1 MNNNKHIPQKLI
13 RDALERIIATD
24 AFHRSARLTRF
35 LQFLVSQSLDGNA
48 DQIKGYTIGVEVF
61 DKDDSFNPDE
71 DSIVR
76 VYAGRLRRML
86 ETYYLT
92 IGKNDPVII
101 EVPKGSYTP
110 VFRLAD
116 DCQPPK
122 KPFWRRPL
130 PLLFIAIFTALAG
143 FSAYVTWS
151 FFYGAGEI
159 AEKEVNNTTVQLAKH
174 IPEGASIAVLPFTST
189 SRDQQNESFTRGLAT
204 QIIIN
209 LTRFKDL
216 FVLGPDTTLNN
227 PAIAGNIIDAGKS
240 LKVQYVLSGNVTQ
253 TGEKILV
260 TARLLE
266 TANGRVVWS
275 KAFNRIRTGNNL
287 IDIQFRISS
296 LVASTLGQ
304 PYGII
309 NRLERRHRIASDNVS
324 ISAYSCYLRSF
335 DYAQNENARTHLE
348 IRNCLE
354 QAVIDTPGFAPAW
367 AALSWMYVNEHRQ
380 GYNVRI
386 GDKPALDR
394 ALEAAR
400 KAVELDPD
408 DAAAH
413 QRLADTLITRGNK
426 QLAYDEIMRA
436 MELNPNSA
444 DIIAD
449 VGWILKTRHKWAE
462 AYWLTKKAIR
472 LNPGHPPWYLET
484 VFLYYYKNLDC
495 KNARSVANSHFRLT
509 SESLLP
515 HVYKILAGAMCG
527 TEDEIMGSVKLLNT
541 RYPGFLH
548 RPRKT
553 LITLATPEELVDTI
567 IADLEDAGIR
577 LKTPDEPAIP
587 PESKIPAEKQD

>member
-1 MNNNKHIPQKLI
+1 MSNNKEIPERLI
-13 RDALERIIATD
+13 YDAVERITGTD
-24 AFHRSARLTRF
+24 AFRRSARQTRF
-35 LQFLVSQSLDGNA
+35 LKFLISESLAGRGDK
-48 DQIKGYTIGVEVF
+48 IKGYAIGMEVF
-61 DKDDSFNPDE
+61 DKGKDFNPDE
-71 DSIVR
+71 DTIVR

-86 ETYYLT
+86 EIYYLT
-92 IGKNDPVII
+92 TGKNDPVVI
-101 EVPKGSYTP
+101 EVPKGSYMP

-116 DCQPPK
+116 NHRPIK

-130 PLLFIAIFTALAG
+130 PLFFIAVFAALAG

-151 FFYGAGEI
+151 FFYGAGEVV
-159 AEKEVNNTTVQLAKH
+159 EKEVSNATVRLAKQ
-174 IPEGASIAVLPFTST
+174 IPEGASIAVLPFTNS
-189 SRDQQNESFTRGLAT
+189 SRGEKNESFTRGLAT

-227 PAIAGNIIDAGKS
+227 PAIAPNIIDAGKT
-240 LKVQYVLSGNVTQ
+240 LRVQYVLSGNVVETP
-253 TGEKILV
+253 EKILV

-275 KAFNRIRTGNNL
+275 KAFKRIKSASNL
-287 IDIQFRISS
+287 FDIQFRISS

-309 NRLERRHRIASDNVS
+309 NRLERRHRMGSDNIS
-324 ISAYSCYLRSF
+324 MSAYSCYLRSF

-354 QAVIDTPGFAPAW
+354 QAVIDAPGFAPAW

-380 GYNVRI
+380 GYNLRI

-408 DAAAH
+408 DAVAH
-413 QRLADTLITRGNK
+413 QRLADTLITRGDK
-426 QLAYDEIMRA
+426 QLAYNEIMHA

-449 VGWILKTRHKWAE
+449 VGWILKTRSKWAE
-462 AYWLTKKAIR
+462 AYWLTRKAIR

-495 KNARSVANSHFRLT
+495 KNTRPVASSHFRLT

-515 HVYKILAGAMCG
+515 HVYKILVGAMCG
-527 TEDEIMGSVKLLNT
+527 TEDEIMNSVNLLNT
-541 RYPGFLH
+541 GYPDFLY

-567 IADLEDAGIR
+567 IADLEGVGVR
-577 LKTPDEPAIP
+577 LKIPDEPTKP
-587 PESKIPAEKQD
+587 PASKIPAEKLD